1 LGGTH
6 SPDAEMKRTDPK
18 KGGIHGDKMKRVQ
31 KDTGTKM
38 LVRIPIINMPAWL
51 KSSVGILIPV

>member
-1 LGGTH
+1 
-6 SPDAEMKRTDPK
+6 MKRTDPK
-18 KGGIHGDKMKRVQ
+18 KGGIHGDKRKRVQ

-51 KSSVGILIPV
+51 KSSAGTLIPV